1 MFRWKKEN
9 TYLAE
14 PNSID
19 EQIAVV
25 GDILTKVWSQQAAE
39 SATFLRW
46 TSGLHRQPCVQ
57 LANTRSFQRGPRR
70 ASRSAAHVPD

>member
-1 MFRWKKEN
+1 MFRWKKEH

-25 GDILTKVWSQQAAE
+25 GDILTKV
-39 SATFLRW
+39 
-46 TSGLHRQPCVQ
+46 
-57 LANTRSFQRGPRR
+57 
-70 ASRSAAHVPD
+70 